1 MKYILILLILI
12 SSCKK
17 TIEAEKEVTI
27 TSFAFLKDGYV
38 YFYIKSDKIINVKGS
53 LQGSFTTKW
62 QTNFIAS
69 VPTPYNHLDTIC
81 KTNYPA
87 DSVYNFKI
95 FSCYIFGVKVKY

>member
-1 MKYILILLILI
+1 MKYILILLILV

-17 TIEAEKEVTI
+17 TIEEKEVTI
-27 TSFAFLKDGYV
+27 SSMAFIKNGYV
-38 YFYIKSDKIINVKGS
+38 HLYIKSDKIINVKGS

-95 FSCYIFGVKVKY
+95 FSCYIFGIKVKY

>member
-1 MKYILILLILI
+1 MKYILILLILV

-17 TIEAEKEVTI
+17 TIEEKEVTI
-27 TSFAFLKDGYV
+27 SSMAFIKNGYV
-38 YFYIKSDKIINVKGS
+38 HLYIKSDKIINAKGS
-53 LQGSFTTKW
+53 LQAVFTTKW

-69 VPTPYNHLDTIC
+69 VPTPYNHIDTIC
-81 KTNYPA
+81 KTIYPA